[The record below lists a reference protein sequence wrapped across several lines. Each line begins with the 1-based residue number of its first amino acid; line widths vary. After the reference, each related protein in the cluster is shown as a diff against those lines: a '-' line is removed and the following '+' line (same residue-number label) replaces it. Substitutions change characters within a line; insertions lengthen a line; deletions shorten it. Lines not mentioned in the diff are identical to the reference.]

1 MTKRTRE
8 SQGLAPALKRLV
20 KVVEATLGSVVTEA
34 EGKKLYNVVEAV
46 RLDMVAV
53 REGNRPGLHRARAR
67 LRRLSPS
74 ERTAVARAYTVYLEL
89 VNVSENAYRT
99 HRLRERAR
107 ATEPSREPPA
117 SANVVFVL
125 TAHPTESRSPMN
137 IRLMRRI
144 QTLLLEGLERRDP
157 PDRERLE
164 HLLHLVWA
172 AGTHPA
178 HKPSV
183 EDEALH
189 LFSLLDDPVLEE
201 LLAWDET
208 VTGFACARG
217 SAATRTDTQESD
229 RRRPTRAATG
239 ACA

>member
-1 MTKRTRE
+1 
-8 SQGLAPALKRLV
+8 
-20 KVVEATLGSVVTEA
+20 
-34 EGKKLYNVVEAV
+34 
-46 RLDMVAV
+46 
-53 REGNRPGLHRARAR
+53 
-67 LRRLSPS
+67 
-74 ERTAVARAYTVYLEL
+74 VARAYTVYLEL

-229 RRRPTRAATG
+229 RRRPTRASTSPGYVYLSWSPAASCQKSTRTWACVGTTVCRRHGTAAASAGRPAHRHHRRRATDHAPAKSG
-239 ACA
+239 GECVCRVRATSGSSAPTA